1 MSVWTHVAGII
12 RIDDIRIGNTLP
24 DFDKLIGKECQ
35 WESPIEIWDDTNIN
49 PQNYLPMGSEGSLE
63 KSVWI
68 NPDKSCMSSY
78 TVSIFGDLR
87 DYENSENIIEWFKN
101 KINEINEIKGV
112 RQAVIISETEGKEPL
127 SWHYNT

>member
-12 RIDDIRIGNTLP
+12 RIDDIRLGDTLP

-35 WESPIEIWDDTNIN
+35 WESPTEVWDDMECR
-49 PQNYLPMGSEGSLE
+49 PEDYLPMGSEGSLE

-68 NPDKSCMSSY
+68 NPDKGCMSSY

-87 DYENSENIIEWFKN
+87 DYEDSESIIEWFKN

-112 RQAVIISETEGKEPL
+112 RQAVIISETEGKNPL